1 MMNIAKKL
9 LSLVLIFISTAAVAQ
24 KDGRDFK
31 PIDDAIKKMGAL
43 DSMTMGTISNLVC
56 KNYSDKTDKARAIFD
71 WIAYNI
77 AFDFKAARNGG
88 SEKNSSTE
96 VLLYRRATAA
106 GYANLFQDMCS
117 SAGIR
122 CLTVDGY
129 VKNNVEEINQSKPE
143 INHTWDVVQ
152 LGQSPEAWYIV
163 DPCWGS
169 GYTDP
174 EFKGYTKAYNPDYFF
189 ADLTI
194 FNWQHYPDNTAW
206 HFGPRPKGRGDFYDL
221 PLVKSMAYELGLKR
235 FTPANGNVKVKAG
248 KSLSFSFQIK
258 SDEEIKKVT
267 LAIGEGKKIINK
279 EMNFS
284 ASGSSITFSYTF
296 PEEDNFPVSV
306 LVNGKELVAYN
317 VTVE

>member
-1 MMNIAKKL
+1 MTITKKL
-9 LSLVLIFISTAAVAQ
+9 FGVILLFVSAVAVAQ

-31 PIDDAIKKMGAL
+31 AIDDAIKKMGAL
-43 DSMTMGTISNLVC
+43 DSMTMGTISNLVT
-56 KNYSDKTDKARAIFD
+56 KNYSDKTDQARAIFD

-77 AFDFKAARNGG
+77 SFDYKSARNGG
-88 SEKNSSTE
+88 SEKNTSPE
-96 VLLYRRATAA
+96 VLLSRKATAA

-117 SAGIR
+117 IAGIR

-129 VKNNVEEINQSKPE
+129 IKNNVEQIGESKPE
-143 INHTWDVVQ
+143 LNHTWDVVQ

-174 EFKGYTKAYNPDYFF
+174 EFKSYTKAFNPDYFF

-194 FNWQHYPDNTAW
+194 FNWQHYPGNTAW
-206 HFGPRPKGRGDFYDL
+206 HLGPKPKNRGDFFDL

-235 FTPANGNVKVKAG
+235 FTPNSGNVKAKAG
-248 KSLSFSFQIK
+248 KPFAFSFQIN
-258 SDEEIKKVT
+258 SNEEINKVT

-279 EMNFS
+279 EVKFS
-284 ASGSSITFSYTF
+284 ANGSSITFNYTF

-306 LVNGKELVAYN
+306 YVNGKELVAYN
-317 VTVE
+317 ITVE